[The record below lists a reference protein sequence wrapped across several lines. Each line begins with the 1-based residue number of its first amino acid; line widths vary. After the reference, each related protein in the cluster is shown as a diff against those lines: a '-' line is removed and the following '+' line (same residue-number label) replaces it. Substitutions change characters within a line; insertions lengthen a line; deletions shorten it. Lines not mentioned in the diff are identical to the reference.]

1 MAAYFIFTQKVLD
14 ADKLNNDYLPKSI
27 ETLKAYDPEILVVD
41 ENMEV
46 LEGETNET
54 RMVVLKFKSR
64 EQGLEWYNSKAYQ
77 DIVHLRHEATEG
89 KAVLCNE
96 FDMSTI

>member
-46 LEGETNET
+46 IEG
-54 RMVVLKFKSR
+54 S
-64 EQGLEWYNSKAYQ
+64 W
-77 DIVHLRHEATEG
+77 
-89 KAVLCNE
+89 
-96 FDMSTI
+96 

>member
-27 ETLKAYDPEILVVD
+27 ETPEILVVD